1 VKASKGSRLMKPN
14 AFIIGLALVIALA
27 SMSMFTV
34 HITQSA
40 VLLELQKPKEII
52 TEPGLYFKIPFIQK
66 IRYFSKQLLDN
77 DSPPAEVIT
86 RDKKN
91 LLIDNFSLWRI
102 TDPLKFLETVRSVNG
117 ARARLDD
124 IVYSELRV
132 EIGTHDLH
140 AAVTESRETIMAK
153 ITKEAN
159 VKAAE
164 YGIELADVR
173 IKRID
178 LPPEI
183 ANSIFNRMRTERER
197 IAKEY
202 RSEGNEESTKIR
214 ATTDKEKTILIAEA
228 YKQEQTVRGKGDAK
242 AIKVYADALQK
253 DPKFY
258 AFIRSM
264 EAYKTSL
271 KNDTTILMTEDS
283 DFLKFLNK
291 QQ

>member
-1 VKASKGSRLMKPN
+1 MKPN

-66 IRYFSKQLLDN
+66 VRYFSKQLLDN

-159 VKAAE
+159 LKSGE
-164 YGIELADVR
+164 YGIELTDVR

-242 AIKVYADALQK
+242 AIKIYADALQK

-291 QQ
+291 PK

>member
-1 VKASKGSRLMKPN
+1 MKASKGSRLMKPN

-66 IRYFSKQLLDN
+66 VRYFSKQLLDN

-102 TDPLKFLETVRSVNG
+102 TNPLKFLETVRSVNG

-140 AAVTESRETIMAK
+140 AAVTESREEIMAK
-153 ITKEAN
+153 VTKESS
-159 VKAAE
+159 VKATE
-164 YGIELADVR
+164 YGIELVDVR
-173 IKRID
+173 VKRID

-183 ANSIFNRMRTERER
+183 ANSILQPYAHGART
-197 IAKEY
+197 Y
-202 RSEGNEESTKIR
+202 RQGIPLGR
-214 ATTDKEKTILIAEA
+214 
-228 YKQEQTVRGKGDAK
+228 
-242 AIKVYADALQK
+242 
-253 DPKFY
+253 
-258 AFIRSM
+258 
-264 EAYKTSL
+264 
-271 KNDTTILMTEDS
+271 
-283 DFLKFLNK
+283 
-291 QQ
+291 

>member
-1 VKASKGSRLMKPN
+1 MKPN

-66 IRYFSKQLLDN
+66 VRYFSKQLLDN

-159 VKAAE
+159 LKSGE
-164 YGIELADVR
+164 YGIELVDVR

-242 AIKVYADALQK
+242 AIKIYADALQK

-291 QQ
+291 PK

>member
-1 VKASKGSRLMKPN
+1 MKPN

-66 IRYFSKQLLDN
+66 VRYFSKQLLDN

-102 TDPLKFLETVRSVNG
+102 TNPLKFLETVRSVNG

-159 VKAAE
+159 LKSGE

-242 AIKVYADALQK
+242 AIKIYADALQK

-291 QQ
+291 PK

>member
-1 VKASKGSRLMKPN
+1 MKPN

-66 IRYFSKQLLDN
+66 VRYFSKQLLDN

-140 AAVTESRETIMAK
+140 AAVTESRETIMDK

-159 VKAAE
+159 QKADE
-164 YGIELADVR
+164 YGIELVDVR

-202 RSEGNEESTKIR
+202 RSEGNEEATKIR

>member
-1 VKASKGSRLMKPN
+1 MKPN

-66 IRYFSKQLLDN
+66 VRYFSKQLLDN

-159 VKAAE
+159 LKAGE
-164 YGIELADVR
+164 YGIELIDVR

-242 AIKVYADALQK
+242 AIKIYADALQK

-291 QQ
+291 PK